1 MSSFLILDN
10 EPDTYSGGLSR
21 AWLQDETVNF
31 DNIPAE
37 YILPRRYSLRE
48 IISNLKHLSERGEL
62 IPNIMPKLIDQT
74 EAAELLGISLA
85 NFKKLER
92 EGAFSFNRR
101 MVGSSVRYRNLDVI
115 KYLMLDAWLFG
126 DAGFW

>member
-1 MSSFLILDN
+1 MNAKSQIRPRTVKLIARL
-10 EPDTYSGGLSR
+10 LSP
-21 AWLQDETVNF
+21 LSDEGIISV
-31 DNIPAE
+31 PE
-37 YILPRRYSLRE
+37 ERE

-115 KYLMLDAWLFG
+115 KYLMTETE
-126 DAGFW
+126 